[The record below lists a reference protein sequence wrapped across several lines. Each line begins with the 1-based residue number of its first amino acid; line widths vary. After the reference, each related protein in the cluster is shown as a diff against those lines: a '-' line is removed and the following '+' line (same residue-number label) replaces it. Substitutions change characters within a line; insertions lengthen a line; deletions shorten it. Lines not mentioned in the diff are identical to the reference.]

1 MLETFLEL
9 VMASNNIGKI
19 TSFYGRADL
28 MTIDGFQKDGVQ
40 FHLSYRTD
48 GSDLDADT

>member
-19 TSFYGRADL
+19 TSFYGCAEL
-28 MTIDGFQKDGVQ
+28 MTIDGLRKDGVQ
-40 FHLSYRTD
+40 FHLTYRTD
-48 GSDLDADT
+48 GSDVDANT